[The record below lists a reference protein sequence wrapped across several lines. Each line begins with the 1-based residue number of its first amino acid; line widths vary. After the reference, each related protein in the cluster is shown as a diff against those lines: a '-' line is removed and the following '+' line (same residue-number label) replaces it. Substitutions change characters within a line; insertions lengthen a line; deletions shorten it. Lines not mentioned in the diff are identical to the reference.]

1 MSSHMHK
8 NVWVLQFC
16 KCLKVEMNL
25 LSIMPPILLN
35 LPHFH
40 NSDEYLTCAVFLPSG
55 LQVVNDL
62 LRKWVES
69 IQSQGALSPALHKAS
84 APVTR
89 EHLFVVE
96 YSHNTLREKQVSV
109 QIKGHQGFLRD
120 WWDSIV
126 EMFTKQRLRTRVITS
141 SLEEFSD

>member
-1 MSSHMHK
+1 MQMFQSEDDL
-8 NVWVLQFC
+8 NVV
-16 KCLKVEMNL
+16 
-25 LSIMPPILLN
+25 PPILLN
-35 LPHFH
+35 LPHVH
-40 NSDEYLTCAVFLPSG
+40 NSNEYFTCAVFLPFG

-96 YSHNTLREKQVSV
+96 YSQHTLWEKQVSV
-109 QIKGHQGFLRD
+109 RIKGHQGFLRE
-120 WWDSIV
+120 WWDSII
-126 EMFTKQRLRTRVITS
+126 EMFSKQRLRTRVISS

>member
-1 MSSHMHK
+1 MISMSI
-8 NVWVLQFC
+8 V
-16 KCLKVEMNL
+16 
-25 LSIMPPILLN
+25 PPILLS

-40 NSDEYLTCAVFLPSG
+40 NSNEYLTCAVFFPFG

-96 YSHNTLREKQVSV
+96 YSHHTLREKQVSV
-109 QIKGHQGFLRD
+109 RIKGHQGFLRD
-120 WWDSIV
+120 WWDSII
-126 EMFTKQRLRTRVITS
+126 EMFSKQRLRTRVISS
-141 SLEEFSD
+141 SLDEFSD